1 VNHFTGACVPPAKKM
16 RGMDAHTQ
24 NPPSLD
30 LYTLELK
37 HGLPA
42 STHGGKAIKYRLVR
56 LRDTNVGD
64 ERWACRQ
71 AERVVTVGGVHKLL
85 VSEEDFKHALTVR
98 HIECFECDGVKIG
111 QDIIDLA
118 LIDKLTSY
126 DLGLIEQRV
135 FLITLAAEVR
145 NGVMSQA
152 DFDAILAGTSKKA
165 QEAPQPLGQVEG
177 VGQAPARAQPGP
189 ELLADYAGE
198 RAHSPTEGHGHGA
211 AAPQEQALTAGAG
224 HA

>member
-1 VNHFTGACVPPAKKM
+1 VHPPRKTL
-16 RGMDAHTQ
+16 RGMDAPTQ
-24 NPPSLD
+24 APPSLD

-42 STHGGKAIKYRLVR
+42 TLHGGRAIKYRLVR

-71 AERVVTVGGVHKLL
+71 AERVVTVGGTPKLL

-111 QDIIDLA
+111 QDIIDLP
-118 LIDKLTSY
+118 LIDKLSSY

-135 FLITLAAEVR
+135 LLLTLAAEVR
-145 NGVMSQA
+145 NGLITQA
-152 DFDAILAGTSKKA
+152 DFDAIVAGTSKKA
-165 QEAPQPLGQVEG
+165 PEAPQPLGQVEG

-198 RAHSPTEGHGHGA
+198 RAHSQAASHGGGVAAHEAKGVGHV
-211 AAPQEQALTAGAG
+211 E
-224 HA
+224 

>member
-1 VNHFTGACVPPAKKM
+1 M

-42 STHGGKAIKYRLVR
+42 TTHGGKAIKYRLVR

-71 AERVVTVGGVHKLL
+71 AERVVTVGGTPKLL

-98 HIECFECDGVKIG
+98 HIEYFQCDGVKIG

-118 LIDKLTSY
+118 LIDKLSSY

-135 FLITLAAEVR
+135 FLLTLAAEVR
-145 NGVMSQA
+145 NGLMSQA
-152 DFDAILAGTSKKA
+152 DFDAIVAGTSTKGK
-165 QEAPQPLGQVEG
+165 EAPQPLGQAET
-177 VGQAPARAQPGP
+177 VGHAPAGARPGP

-198 RAHSPTEGHGHGA
+198 RAHSPAAGHGDGA
-211 AAPQEQALTAGAG
+211 AAPEAQRVSPYA
-224 HA
+224 

>member
-1 VNHFTGACVPPAKKM
+1 
-16 RGMDAHTQ
+16 MDAHTQ

-42 STHGGKAIKYRLVR
+42 ATHGGKAIKYRLVR

-71 AERVVTVGGVHKLL
+71 AERVVTVGGAPKLL

-98 HIECFECDGVKIG
+98 HIEYFQCDDVRIG

-118 LIDKLTSY
+118 LIDKLDPH

-145 NGVMSQA
+145 NGLMSQA
-152 DFDAILAGTSKKA
+152 DFDAIVAGTSKRGK
-165 QEAPQPLGQVEG
+165 ESPQPLGQDEG

-211 AAPQEQALTAGAG
+211 AEDEAQGVSSDA
-224 HA
+224 

>member
-1 VNHFTGACVPPAKKM
+1 
-16 RGMDAHTQ
+16 MDAHTQ
-24 NPPSLD
+24 TPPSLD

-42 STHGGKAIKYRLVR
+42 TTHGGKAIKYRLVR

-71 AERVVTVGGVHKLL
+71 AERVVTVGGVPKLL

-98 HIECFECDGVKIG
+98 HIECFECDGVRIG
-111 QDIIDLA
+111 QDIIDLP
-118 LIDKLTSY
+118 LIDKLSSY
-126 DLGLIEQRV
+126 DLGLIEKRV
-135 FLITLAAEVR
+135 FLLTLAAEVR
-145 NGVMSQA
+145 NGLMSQA
-152 DFDAILAGTSKKA
+152 DFDAIVAGTSSKGK
-165 QEAPQPLGQVEG
+165 EAPQPLGQAEG
-177 VGQAPARAQPGP
+177 VGRVPAAAQPGP
-189 ELLADYAGE
+189 ELLADYAGGP
-198 RAHSPTEGHGHGA
+198 ANGAAAGHGGGA

>member
-1 VNHFTGACVPPAKKM
+1 
-16 RGMDAHTQ
+16 MDAHTQ

-42 STHGGKAIKYRLVR
+42 TTHGGKAIKYRLVR

-71 AERVVTVGGVHKLL
+71 AERVVTVGGTPKLL

-118 LIDKLTSY
+118 LIDKLSSY

-135 FLITLAAEVR
+135 LLLTLAAEVR
-145 NGVMSQA
+145 NGLITQA
-152 DFDAILAGTSKKA
+152 DFDAIVAGTSKKA

-177 VGQAPARAQPGP
+177 VGQAPAHSQLGP

-198 RAHSPTEGHGHGA
+198 RAHSQAASHGGGVAAHEAKGVGHV
-211 AAPQEQALTAGAG
+211 E
-224 HA
+224 